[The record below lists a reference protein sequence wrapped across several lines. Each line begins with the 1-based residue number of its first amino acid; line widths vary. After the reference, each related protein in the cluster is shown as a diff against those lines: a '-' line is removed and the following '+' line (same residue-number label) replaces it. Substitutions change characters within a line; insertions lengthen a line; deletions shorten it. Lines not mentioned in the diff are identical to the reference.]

1 MSEISPPH
9 ALSDEERAQALQRFY
24 LVRPFLEEGVPLT
37 QIAHHRGLQLRTLQ
51 RWVDRYRRQ
60 GLAGLVRKARADRG
74 THRRIPAELQRLIEG
89 LALQTPPPTAA
100 FVHRRVCEVATQRGW
115 ALPSYR
121 SIAVIIQ
128 ALDPGLVTLAHAGPK
143 VYRETFDLIHRRE
156 ASHPNEMWQAD
167 HTPLDLWLVN
177 ERGQPARPW
186 LTVILDDYSRAI
198 AGYVVSFQAPSALN
212 TALALRQAIW
222 RKADPRWHVCGI
234 PEQFYTDHGSD
245 FTSRHLE
252 QVSADLKM
260 ELIFSLPGAPRG
272 RGKIERFFETVNQL
286 FLCGLPGYSPAGSPP
301 APPALTLPVFD
312 AQFHAFLVETYHP
325 RLHSEIGT
333 MPQTR
338 WEVGGFVPRLP
349 EALEQLDLLLLTVAK
364 ARRVHQDGIHFHG
377 YRYIDLTLAAYVGE
391 DVTVR
396 YDPRDMAEIRVYHQ
410 DTFVCRAVCQELA
423 GQTLTLKEILQTR
436 NRRRRQLR
444 DQLEERTAA
453 VDLLLEVH
461 QPDPSPVP
469 PDAEPPAPRLKRYYN
484 D

>member
-1 MSEISPPH
+1 MAETPAPRTLSEQ
-9 ALSDEERAQALQRFY
+9 ERTQALQRFY
-24 LVRPFLEEGVPLT
+24 LVRPFLEDGVPLS
-37 QIAHHRGLQLRTLQ
+37 QLAHQHDIQLRTLQ
-51 RWVDRYRRQ
+51 RWVDRYRRH
-60 GLAGLVRKARADRG
+60 GLAGLVRKARMDRG
-74 THRRIPAELQRLIEG
+74 THRRIPLEMQRLIEG

-100 FVHRRVCEVATQRGW
+100 FVHRRVCEVATQRDW
-115 ALPSYR
+115 SLPSYR
-121 SIAVIIQ
+121 SVAAMMQ
-128 ALDPGLVTLAHAGPK
+128 ALDPGLVTLAHDGPK

-156 ASHPNEMWQAD
+156 ASRPNELWQAD

-177 ERGQPARPW
+177 ERSQPARPW

-198 AGYVVSFQAPSALN
+198 AGYFVSFQAPSALN

-222 RKADPRWHVCGI
+222 RKADRRWHVCGI

-260 ELIFSLPGAPRG
+260 ELVFSLPGAPRG

-286 FLCGLPGYSPAGSPP
+286 FLCGVPGYSPVGSPP
-301 APPALTLPVFD
+301 APPTLTLAEFD
-312 AQFHAFLVETYHP
+312 AQFHTFLVDTYHL

-333 MPQTR
+333 SPQAR
-338 WEVGGFVPRLP
+338 WEMGGFVPQLP
-349 EALEQLDLLLLTVAK
+349 EALEHLDLLLLTVAK

-396 YDPRDMAEIRVYHQ
+396 YDPRDMAEIRVYYQH
-410 DTFVCRAVCQELA
+410 TFLCRAICQELA
-423 GQTLTLKEILQTR
+423 GQTISLKEILQTR

-444 DQLEERTAA
+444 TQLEDRAAA
-453 VDLLLEVH
+453 VELLLEAH
-461 QPDPSPVP
+461 QSDPPAASSET
-469 PDAEPPAPRLKRYYN
+469 EPTAPRLKRYYN